1 MDSRPG
7 IINVWSQGDWGTRG
21 VVMLLWVMSI
31 ASWVVILIKAA
42 DMLRFRRM
50 AKGADGF

>member
-7 IINVWSQGDWGTRG
+7 IINVWSQGDWVTRG

-31 ASWVVILIKAA
+31 AFWIVIFIKAA
-42 DMLRFRRM
+42 DMLRLRRM
-50 AKGADGF
+50 ARGADGF